1 MLSSIKNIKRKNNK
15 RPVVKPLKV
24 FNSIIIDRSGSMTS
38 MRGKHI
44 QMSEQLLLN
53 IKKQFE
59 NDDAN
64 INVTFRTFDDVV
76 ETLLDNVN
84 AKDII
89 IDKCSLKEKLTPRNM
104 TRFIDTVIEE
114 VDNLSK
120 QKKEYYNSLH
130 NSVKKLNPKIVTIL
144 NVITDGEDNVSQN
157 NVNDCYTKMKQFR
170 ENGGNCILMS
180 ANLDSQ
186 FLAEKFGFNKKTALT
201 VHNSNENAIEF
212 AFKSISDTQAQM
224 SQGYE
229 DIEFSDFQRSSSC
242 PISNAIG
249 SNTIGSNTI
258 GSNNFDNF
266 KPIKT
271 VFDDDIFEFPLSQP
285 YDLSPT
291 SFNDNIIINSSS
303 C

>member
-1 MLSSIKNIKRKNNK
+1 M
-15 RPVVKPLKV
+15 KPLKV

-76 ETLLDNVN
+76 ETLFDNVN

-186 FLAEKFGFNKKTALT
+186 FLAEKFGFNQ
-201 VHNSNENAIEF
+201 NSTNG
-212 AFKSISDTQAQM
+212 T
-224 SQGYE
+224 
-229 DIEFSDFQRSSSC
+229 
-242 PISNAIG
+242 
-249 SNTIGSNTI
+249 
-258 GSNNFDNF
+258 
-266 KPIKT
+266 
-271 VFDDDIFEFPLSQP
+271 
-285 YDLSPT
+285 
-291 SFNDNIIINSSS
+291 
-303 C
+303 